1 MNGAQHMPNSTAEIV
16 ICGAGIAGVA
26 AAYHLAVERGLAG
39 VVLVEQGDPLSL
51 TSDKST
57 ECYRNW
63 WPGPGDAMVRL
74 MNRSIDLLEEIA
86 RASDNRIQLNRRGYL
101 YATAVPARIPAL
113 RQAAEE
119 AAALGAGPLRIHG
132 GANHQD
138 TKTPRLHS
146 ETRLL
151 KTQNHGLSQVEGSK
165 LKTQPYEPAPA
176 HGFEGQP
183 DGADLIVDQAL
194 IREHFPY
201 LSEQIVAVLHPRRCG
216 WFSAQQLGMYLL
228 ERAREHGVRLMR
240 GRVSG
245 VDTAGNHVRAVRIA
259 QEQATLTISTPR
271 FVNAAGPLQHDVG
284 RMLGVELPVFS
295 ERHIKIAFNEHLA
308 VVPRDA
314 PLLIWADE
322 VTLPWSADERE
333 ALAEDDETRWML
345 GRLPPGVHCRPE
357 GHSGGAVLLILWNY
371 HLDPVEPTFPVKVE
385 EYYPELALR
394 GMSVMVP
401 GLARYCDRA
410 PRPYIDGGY
419 YTKTRE
425 NRPLIGPLPIEG
437 AYIVGALSGYGLMAA
452 CAAGEL
458 IAAHI
463 TGAELPSYAPALT
476 LARYDD
482 SAYQRL
488 LENWG
493 DLGQL

>member
-1 MNGAQHMPNSTAEIV
+1 MSESPAEVV

-26 AAYHLAVERGLAG
+26 AAYHLAVKQGLRD
-39 VVLVEQGDPLSL
+39 VLLVDQGAPLSL

-63 WPGPGDAMVRL
+63 WPGPGDAMVKF
-74 MNRSIDLLEEIA
+74 MSRSIDLLEEIA
-86 RASDNRIQLNRRGYL
+86 HESDNAIRMNRRGYV
-101 YATAVPARIPAL
+101 YATADPVQIPIFQ
-113 RQAAEE
+113 RAAEE
-119 AAALGAGPLRIHG
+119 AASLGAGPLRIHG
-132 GANHQD
+132 ATD
-138 TKTPRLHS
+138 ERRKTEDERVLDRTDPSSYVLRPS
-146 ETRLL
+146 ST
-151 KTQNHGLSQVEGSK
+151 S
-165 LKTQPYEPAPA
+165 YAPAAA
-176 HGFEGQP
+176 HGFENQP
-183 DGADLIVDQAL
+183 DGADLILDPVL
-194 IREHFPY
+194 IRAHFPY
-201 LSEQIVAVLHPRRCG
+201 LAPNIVALLHPRRCG

-228 ERAREHGVRLMR
+228 ERAREHGVRLIR
-240 GRVSG
+240 GRVTG
-245 VDTAGNHVRAVRIA
+245 VDTTGNRVRAVQIA

-271 FVNAAGPLQHDVG
+271 FINAAGPLQNDVG

-295 ERHIKIAFNEHLA
+295 ERHIKIAFNEHLG

-314 PLLIWADE
+314 PLLIWSDE

-345 GRLPPGVHCRPE
+345 RRLPSGMHCRPE
-357 GHSGGAVLLILWNY
+357 GHSGGAVLLVLWNF

-401 GLARYCDRA
+401 GLAQYFDRA
-410 PRPYIDGGY
+410 PKPYIDGGY

-425 NRPLIGPLPIEG
+425 NRPLIGPLPVEG

-463 TGAELPSYAPALT
+463 TGAELPNYAPALT

-482 SAYQRL
+482 PAYQRL
-488 LENWG
+488 LDNWG